1 MNNEQ
6 QRERRRFFRIEDT
19 VNLFYKIVD
28 EKTVQALSHV
38 SDDVLSNCSLA
49 AALDVLSQEGRI
61 IAARLEKNHP
71 DIFEYLKVMDT
82 KINLIAQAV
91 MMQDTHFTE
100 HDSRDVNISASGIAF
115 AADEELQKDQLL
127 EIKIMLTSC
136 MAVIVAYARVIYCC
150 QNAKGGAYSYFIGV
164 DFINMKDDDREL
176 LIKHVVKR
184 QMQQIRDNKQ
194 V

>member
-1 MNNEQ
+1 MKNQ
-6 QRERRRFFRIEDT
+6 QQQERRRFFRIEDT

-28 EKTVQALSHV
+28 ENAVQALSHV

-49 AALDVLSQEGRI
+49 AALDVLAQEGRI
-61 IAARLEKNHP
+61 ISARLEKNEP
-71 DIFEYLKVMDT
+71 EMFEYLKVMDT

-91 MMQDTHFTE
+91 MMQDAQFTE

-115 AADEELQKDQLL
+115 AADEALQKEQLL

-150 QNAKGGAYSYFIGV
+150 QNVKGGPYSYVIGV
-164 DFINMKDDDREL
+164 DFVNMKDDDREL

-194 V
+194 S